1 MQNQLKDFHHY
12 KGDDLTRFEK
22 VERKVLEIILSIES
36 DEAREDSKIFEFM
49 HACGSIQVARIL
61 AQKRGLNVD
70 IAATATILH
79 DIQTII
85 SGKHKDHAK
94 IGAPIAQK
102 ILNEVGG
109 FSKDEIETITQ
120 AILHHSEKEIY
131 SKDPYTELV
140 KDADVFECSLYKN
153 AESFYR
159 IHKPE
164 HIYKEYVKRIKKV
177 REELGLK
184 PEEVFR

>member
-79 DIQTII
+79 DI
-85 SGKHKDHAK
+85 
-94 IGAPIAQK
+94 QK